1 VPYDARPDLEMTDA
15 LTDLVHRR
23 VVREGGASS
32 DSEWQERVVDIARS
46 EAPLLDSAQLAA
58 VVESVTARANGL
70 GPLESVLVDP
80 SVTEVMVNGPGREV
94 WIERDGRLE
103 RLDLRLDAVTIGM
116 LVERVVAP
124 LGLRADRTAPLV
136 DARLPDGSR
145 VNIAVPP
152 LAIDGPYVTI
162 RRFGAR
168 AIGLDETCAPAIAE
182 LLGSAVRARRN
193 IVVSGGTGAGK
204 TTLLNALAACIPLGE
219 RVVTVEDAAELRL
232 PFDHV
237 VRLEARPPNAEG
249 IGGVTMRELVRNA
262 LRMRPDRIVV
272 GEVRGAEALDMVQAM
287 NTGHE
292 GSLSTCH
299 ANSPADSLRR
309 LETMILTDQ
318 VGLPLAAVREQ
329 LAASIDLVVQVAR
342 TSSGRRG
349 VVAVDEVAPHDPATF
364 GAPVAVRRLS
374 DGIRLLAEPMRPGR
388 VRA

>member
-1 VPYDARPDLEMTDA
+1 VPYDASPDLGGTDA

-23 VVREGGASS
+23 VVREGAASS
-32 DSEWQERVVDIARS
+32 GSGWQERVAHIARS

-58 VVESVTARANGL
+58 VVEGVTARANGM

-80 SVTEVMVNGPGREV
+80 SVTEVMVNGPGRDV

-103 RLDLRLDAVTIGM
+103 RLDLRLDAVTVGM

-182 LLGSAVRARRN
+182 LLGRAVRERRN

-204 TTLLNALAACIPLGE
+204 TTLLNALAACIPRGE

-318 VGLPLAAVREQ
+318 GGLPLAAVREQ

-349 VVAVDEVAPHDPATF
+349 IVAVDEVEPHDPATF

-374 DGIRLLAEPMRPGR
+374 DGVRLLAEPMRP
-388 VRA
+388 VRARA